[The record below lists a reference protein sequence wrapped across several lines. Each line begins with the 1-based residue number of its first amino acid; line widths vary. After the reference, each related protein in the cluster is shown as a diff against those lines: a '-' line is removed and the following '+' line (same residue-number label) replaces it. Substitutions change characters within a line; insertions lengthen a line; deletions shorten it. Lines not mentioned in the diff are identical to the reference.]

1 MAQAGEHLVPA
12 ILGTSPRH
20 GADCFQHRLGQG
32 LTASLTPG
40 YCWRIY
46 FKVREVLFLASVSQ
60 AFLPSKQACGGH

>member
-32 LTASLTPG
+32 LTASLTPV
-40 YCWRIY
+40 WLTENALS
-46 FKVREVLFLASVSQ
+46 EVQILV
-60 AFLPSKQACGGH
+60 PPHR

>member
-32 LTASLTPG
+32 LTASLTPVKSTG
-40 YCWRIY
+40 
-46 FKVREVLFLASVSQ
+46 
-60 AFLPSKQACGGH
+60 